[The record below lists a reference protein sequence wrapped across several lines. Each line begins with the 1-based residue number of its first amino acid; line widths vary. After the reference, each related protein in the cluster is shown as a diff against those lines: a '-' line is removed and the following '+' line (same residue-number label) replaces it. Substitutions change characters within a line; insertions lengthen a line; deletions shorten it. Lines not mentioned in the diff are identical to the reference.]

1 MLFCKDS
8 FKGEIW
14 HKTLLLGSK
23 RLHIHCV
30 DFQLPSMFKGG
41 SSEKLDAG
49 SEKEADHED
58 GSAKSTIL
66 QKFSPHLVKSIL
78 ELLCDESV
86 SLPTNKCKLKE
97 DEIIHLLL

>member
-1 MLFCKDS
+1 
-8 FKGEIW
+8 
-14 HKTLLLGSK
+14 
-23 RLHIHCV
+23 
-30 DFQLPSMFKGG
+30 MFKGG

-86 SLPTNKCKLKE
+86 SLPTNKYKLKE
-97 DEIIHLLL
+97 DEIIHLLFWHGYAFNFNQNIFLHKTGSDYSLLT

>member
-1 MLFCKDS
+1 
-8 FKGEIW
+8 
-14 HKTLLLGSK
+14 
-23 RLHIHCV
+23 
-30 DFQLPSMFKGG
+30 MFEGG

-49 SEKEADHED
+49 SEKEADQED

-86 SLPTNKCKLKE
+86 SFLHDKYK
-97 DEIIHLLL
+97 I

>member
-1 MLFCKDS
+1 
-8 FKGEIW
+8 
-14 HKTLLLGSK
+14 
-23 RLHIHCV
+23 
-30 DFQLPSMFKGG
+30 MFEGG

-86 SLPTNKCKLKE
+86 SLPQNNYKLKE
-97 DEIIHLLL
+97 VEVIHLFFETAVRLILIRTFFSCKRGSDYNRLT